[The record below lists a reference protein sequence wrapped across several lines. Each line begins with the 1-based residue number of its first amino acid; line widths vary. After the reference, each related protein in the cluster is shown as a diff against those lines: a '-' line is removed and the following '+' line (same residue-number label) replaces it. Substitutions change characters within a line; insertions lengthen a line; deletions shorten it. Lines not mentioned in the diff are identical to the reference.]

1 MKTTI
6 VPAQITTVEDKVA
19 GNLSFSQLM
28 LLTVPVFLSG
38 AIFAFIPAMLK
49 VTPFKLLLSV
59 SLTIVCL
66 SMAIRIKGKIILQ
79 WVLVIARYNA
89 RPRFY
94 LYDKNNL
101 YLRTHIEKQLKTK
114 TTKQPLVNKKI
125 LQIPKVSVPD
135 LVRAQAL
142 VSDPRAN
149 LHLEVRKKGLT
160 VYVNEVK

>member
-1 MKTTI
+1 
-6 VPAQITTVEDKVA
+6 
-19 GNLSFSQLM
+19 
-28 LLTVPVFLSG
+28 
-38 AIFAFIPAMLK
+38 
-49 VTPFKLLLSV
+49 
-59 SLTIVCL
+59 
-66 SMAIRIKGKIILQ
+66 MAIRIKGKIILQ
-79 WVLVIARYNA
+79 WVMIIARYNA

-101 YLRTHIEKQLKTK
+101 YLRPRFEKQAKTIS
-114 TTKQPLVNKKI
+114 TKQPLVAKKI
-125 LQIPKVSVPD
+125 LQLPKVSVPD